1 MGKQQP
7 GFRMTSSREEQ
18 PPTDGWKR
26 WVPPHARPPFL
37 CSGWHLSSIVSL
49 SIFARLTPFYCDL
62 SPFHVPSLGEMRTI
76 RVMRF
81 RGRSCIVSHGFWLRM
96 PGGRVR
102 AVTAGDAVG
111 GAAVARCHQ
120 PVITVILNSSSSSLN
135 SSALSIN
142 QGE

>member
-26 WVPPHARPPFL
+26 WVPQHARPPFL

-102 AVTAGDAVG
+102 GSNCG
-111 GAAVARCHQ
+111 RCRGRRCGRQ
-120 PVITVILNSSSSSLN
+120 V
-135 SSALSIN
+135 SSARNYRHIKFFFFFS
-142 QGE
+142 